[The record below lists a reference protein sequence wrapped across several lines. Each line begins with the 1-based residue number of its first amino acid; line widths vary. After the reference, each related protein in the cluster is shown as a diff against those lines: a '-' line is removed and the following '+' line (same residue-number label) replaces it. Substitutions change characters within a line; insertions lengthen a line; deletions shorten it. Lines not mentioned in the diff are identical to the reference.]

1 MRTRGDEKG
10 LAARYR
16 ELREEAIQLGL
27 VPTATDVDP
36 AALHKAKADAA
47 RVKGLQVAKD
57 VVAAL
62 KRSGA
67 LGVRTSGTVRTL
79 FDLGCG
85 DGGTTG
91 PLAAALGVPREKCLG
106 LDYEFGFDPQNPNLS
121 MGALV
126 SDAFCF
132 ALYTDQNP
140 APAKPCTFDIRF
152 PFPPV
157 EQARGGGGGGAG
169 GAAAAGE
176 AVDFD
181 NELLGEAN
189 PHTPNYPKHVRNDA
203 FDLITTLH
211 VLHHIPAA
219 SRGVVLTEVARTL
232 KKGGLFLVKEH
243 DVPDESFAHFL
254 DAVHVYK
261 QKIVYP
267 GGEEQDMPF
276 TKFQSRAEWIQIIEA
291 NGLVHIHSEY
301 EPDAYLR
308 DIVRFPSRPFHA
320 RPYTHRKKKLDL
332 STRTPLKP
340 VHGV

>member
-1 MRTRGDEKG
+1 MTVVTKRGDETG
-10 LAARYR
+10 LAARFR
-16 ELREEAIQLGL
+16 ELRTEAIQLGL
-27 VPTATDVDP
+27 VPTAIDDSGAEP
-36 AALHKAKADAA
+36 DAAALHEAKAGAA
-47 RVKGLQVAKD
+47 RVKGLQVAQD
-57 VVAAL
+57 VVAVL

-67 LGVRTSGTVRTL
+67 LGVRTSGTFSSL

-91 PLAAALGVPREKCLG
+91 PLAAALKVPRQRCLG
-106 LDYEFGFDPQNPNLS
+106 LDYEFKFNPQKPNLS

-132 ALYTDQNP
+132 ALYSSENP
-140 APAKPCTFDIRF
+140 APARPCTFDIR
-152 PFPPV
+152 FPPV

-169 GAAAAGE
+169 GAAAVGE

-181 NELLGEAN
+181 DELLGEAN
-189 PHTPNYPKHVRNDA
+189 PLTPHYPKHVRDDA

-211 VLHHIPAA
+211 VLHHIPAE
-219 SRGVVLTEVARTL
+219 SRNVVLTEVARTL

-276 TKFQSRAEWIQIIEA
+276 TKFQSRAKWINIIEA
-291 NGLVHIHSEY
+291 KGLVLIHSEY
-301 EPDAYLR
+301 EPDAFLR
-308 DIVRFPSRPFHA
+308 DIVSFPSHPFHA
-320 RPYTHRKKKLDL
+320 RP
-332 STRTPLKP
+332 
-340 VHGV
+340 